1 MLQSSNS
8 LQQITIVEGFNE
20 YIFKEKGSIFTG
32 QVFPIANSSEA
43 KSILND
49 VKKKY
54 YDATHH
60 CYAFKCANG
69 DSKFSDDGEPSG
81 TAGIRLLNAISHF
94 DLTNVLV
101 VVIRYFGGTKLGVGP
116 LGKAY
121 YLSAMEALEKSTKVV
136 KFPAQKVS
144 LRFSFEMVNV
154 VYKLLAEHEIK
165 ILGTDYSESVSLSV
179 IIKME
184 IVEKVKET
192 LTAATSAQ
200 LEFVIDPEIL
210 FI

>member
-1 MLQSSNS
+1 MSQSSNS

-32 QVFPIANSSEA
+32 QVFPINNSSEA
-43 KSILND
+43 KNILSE

-121 YLSAMEALEKSTKVV
+121 YLSAMEALDRSKKVI
-136 KFPAQKVS
+136 KYPAQKATLS
-144 LRFSFEMVNV
+144 FSFDYVNIIH
-154 VYKLLAEHEIK
+154 KLLAENEIK
-165 ILGTDYSESVSLSV
+165 IVSTDYSDEVSLSV
-179 IIKME
+179 TIKTE
-184 IVEKVKET
+184 VVSKVGES
-192 LTAATSAQ
+192 LIAVTAGQ
-200 LEFVIDPEIL
+200 MKIKIDPEII

>member
-8 LQQITIVEGFNE
+8 LQQITIVEGFTE
-20 YIFKEKGSIFTG
+20 HIFKEKGSIFTG
-32 QVFPIANSSEA
+32 QIFPIANSSEA
-43 KSILND
+43 KNILNG

-81 TAGIRLLNAISHF
+81 TAGIRLLNAITHL

-121 YLSAMEALEKSTKVV
+121 YQSAMEALEQSKKVV
-136 KFPAQKVS
+136 KYPAQKVR
-144 LRFSFEMVNV
+144 LKFSFEMVNV

-165 ILGTDYSESVSLSV
+165 ILETDYSESVSLSV
-179 IIKME
+179 IIKTE
-184 IVEKVKET
+184 IIKKVKVA
-192 LTAATSAQ
+192 LISATSAQ
-200 LEFVIDPEIL
+200 LEFIIDPEIL

>member
-8 LQQITIVEGFNE
+8 LQQITIVEGFTE
-20 YIFKEKGSIFTG
+20 HIFKEKGSIFTG

-43 KSILND
+43 KNILNG

-81 TAGIRLLNAISHF
+81 TAGIRLLNAITHF

-121 YLSAMEALEKSTKVV
+121 YLSAMEALEQSKKVV
-136 KFPAQKVS
+136 KYPAQKVN
-144 LRFSFEMVNV
+144 LKFSFEMVNV

-165 ILGTDYSESVSLSV
+165 IWGTDYSESVSLSV
-179 IIKME
+179 IIKTE
-184 IVEKVKET
+184 IIEKVKEA
-192 LTAATSAQ
+192 LISATSAQ
-200 LEFVIDPEIL
+200 LEFIIDPEIL

>member
-60 CYAFKCANG
+60 CYAYNCANG

>member
-32 QVFPIANSSEA
+32 QVFPINNSSEA
-43 KSILND
+43 KNILSE

-60 CYAFKCANG
+60 CYAYNCANG

-81 TAGIRLLNAISHF
+81 TAGIRLMNAISHF
-94 DLTNVLV
+94 GLTNVLV
-101 VVIRYFGGTKLGVGP
+101 IVIRYFGGTKLGVGP

-121 YLSAMEALEKSTKVV
+121 YSSAMEALKQSKKVV
-136 KFPAQKVS
+136 KSPAQKAT
-144 LRFSFEMVNV
+144 LIFSFDHVNA
-154 VYKLLAEHEIK
+154 VYKLLAENEIR
-165 ILGTDYSESVSLSV
+165 ITGTNYSEKVSLSIIIKTE
-179 IIKME
+179 IIKM
-184 IVEKVKET
+184 VAET
-192 LTAATSAQ
+192 LTAVTAGQ
-200 LEFVIDPEIL
+200 LEFTIEPGII

>member
-20 YIFKEKGSIFTG
+20 YILKEKGSIFIG
-32 QVFPIANSSEA
+32 QVFPIISGTEA
-43 KSILND
+43 KNILID

-94 DLTNVLV
+94 NLTNVLV

-121 YLSAMEALEKSTKVV
+121 YSSAMEALEESKKAV
-136 KFPAQKVS
+136 KYPAQNVNLK
-144 LRFSFEMVNV
+144 FSFELVNT

-165 ILGTDYSESVSLSV
+165 ILGTDYSEMVSLKT
-179 IIKME
+179 IIKIE
-184 IVEKVKET
+184 IVEKIKES
-192 LTAATSAQ
+192 LTAASSGQ
-200 LEFVIDPEIL
+200 VEFVVDPEII

>member
-144 LRFSFEMVNV
+144 LGFSFEMVNV

>member
-8 LQQITIVEGFNE
+8 LQQITIVEGFSE
-20 YIFKEKGSIFTG
+20 HIFKEKGSIFTG
-32 QVFPIANSSEA
+32 QVFPITNSDEA
-43 KSILND
+43 KNILKD

-81 TAGIRLLNAISHF
+81 TAGIRLLSAITHF
-94 DLTNVLV
+94 DLTNVLI

-121 YLSAMEALEKSTKVV
+121 YLSAMEALEQSKKVV

-144 LRFSFEMVNV
+144 LNFSFEMVNT
-154 VYKLLAEHEIK
+154 VYKLLDEHAIK
-165 ILGTDYSESVSLSV
+165 ILRTDYSDSVSLSV
-179 IIKME
+179 IIKTE
-184 IVEKVKET
+184 IVEQIKAA

-200 LEFVIDPEIL
+200 MEFVIDPEIL